1 MVMQAQ
7 SPSSVL
13 PLRLFASTQLVLP
26 YYLALKDREA
36 IARQALAARDTKS
49 AADTVLATK
58 SRLPKAK

>member
-1 MVMQAQ
+1 MVTHAQ
-7 SPSSVL
+7 PPSSVL

-36 IARQALAARDTKS
+36 MARQALAARDTKS
-49 AADTVLATK
+49 AADTTFTAK